1 MPAILGFLFLVVP
14 LLEIALLIQV
24 GEVIGAWNTILL
36 LIVVSIAGAVL
47 AKREGMAVWRRFRSA
62 LERGHVPST
71 EILDGVLVIF
81 AGALLLTPGFI
92 TDILA
97 LGLLLPPSRAVVRR
111 ALVKASRWLIAK
123 RFPISVP
130 IDMARRR
137 AKTVRAR
144 RVPPDTDAPVDTS
157 DNR

>member
-1 MPAILGFLFLVVP
+1 MPAILGFLFFVVP

-24 GEVIGAWNTILL
+24 GEVIGVWNTIAL
-36 LIVVSIAGAVL
+36 LILISIAGAIL
-47 AKREGMAVWRRFRSA
+47 AKREGMAVWRRFRA
-62 LERGHVPST
+62 TLERGQVPSN

-92 TDILA
+92 TDV
-97 LGLLLPPSRAVVRR
+97 LGVSLLFPPSRAVVRR
-111 ALVKASRWLIAK
+111 ALIKGSRWLIAK
-123 RFPISVP
+123 RFPIAVP

-137 AKTVRAR
+137 AKNVRAR